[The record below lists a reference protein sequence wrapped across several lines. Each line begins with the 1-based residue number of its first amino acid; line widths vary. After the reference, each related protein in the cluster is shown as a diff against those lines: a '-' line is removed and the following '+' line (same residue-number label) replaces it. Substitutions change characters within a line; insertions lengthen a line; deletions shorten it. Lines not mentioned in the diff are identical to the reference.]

1 MVTTALPCNSSGGP
15 DRRHQANTIPV
26 VHPVADLPEIENDPY
41 YGDIPGPAKRDWFR
55 IGCLNVNN
63 ISPYGK
69 GLGPRVY
76 STEGKDEGICKTI
89 MDLHLDVL
97 LLQELGVNWSKVGA
111 ANQWK

>member
-1 MVTTALPCNSSGGP
+1 MVATALPCNPPGGP
-15 DRRHQANTIPV
+15 EWRHQANTTSLV
-26 VHPVADLPEIENDPY
+26 RPVADLYEIENEPY
-41 YGDIPGPAKRDWFR
+41 YGDIPGPEKRNWFR

-89 MDLHLDVL
+89 RDLHLDVL
-97 LLQELGVNWSKVGA
+97 LLQELGVNWS
-111 ANQWK
+111 